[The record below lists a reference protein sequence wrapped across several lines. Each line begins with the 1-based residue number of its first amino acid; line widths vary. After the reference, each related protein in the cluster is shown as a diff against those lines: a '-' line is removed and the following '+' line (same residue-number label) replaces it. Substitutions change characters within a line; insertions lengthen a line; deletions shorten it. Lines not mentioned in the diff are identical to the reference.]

1 MEEEKRTREI
11 TYYRIGIVVLIL
23 LLLIM
28 FVSEQVRN
36 GLLLE
41 KTEQISSLNKQVS
54 EYKDENGQLIQFSNA
69 ISADRELL
77 LANKADLREQL
88 ERLKLKKPD
97 AVIKYISEFK
107 TDSILVKFNEKL
119 PCDPFNKSFK
129 VDSPYYNF
137 SVVITDSTF
146 YHSPLTVYDTA
157 SFIIAEK
164 KDKWYK
170 PSEYSV
176 VFDNKNKA
184 IKLNKLEGYTLK
196 PKPKF
201 YNTVPFKGALVVGGI
216 IVGFLIAK

>member
-1 MEEEKRTREI
+1 MEEKKNREI
-11 TYYRIGIVVLIL
+11 LYYRIGIVVLIL

-36 GLLLE
+36 GLLLK
-41 KTEQISSLNKQVS
+41 KTEEISSLTKQVS
-54 EYKDENGQLIQFSNA
+54 VYKDENGDLIQYGKAVSSERD
-69 ISADRELL
+69 IL
-77 LANKADLREQL
+77 LASKADLRAQL
-88 ERLKLKKPD
+88 ERLKLKNPD
-97 AVIKYISEFK
+97 AVVKYTTKFQ
-107 TDSILVKFNEKL
+107 TDSILVKFTEKL
-119 PCDPFNKSFK
+119 PCDPFSKEFK

-137 SVVITDSTF
+137 SVKITDSTF

-157 SFIIAEK
+157 TFIIAEK

-170 PSEYSV
+170 ASEYSV

-184 IKLNKLEGYTLK
+184 IKLTSLEGYTLK

-201 YNTVPFKGALVVGGI
+201 YNTIPFKGALVVGGI

>member
-1 MEEEKRTREI
+1 MQEPKDREVI
-11 TYYRIGIVVLIL
+11 YYRVGIVVLLLIL
-23 LLLIM
+23 LVM

-36 GLLLE
+36 NLLLK
-41 KTEQISSLNKQVS
+41 KTEEISALSKEVSL
-54 EYKDENGQLIQFSNA
+54 YKDENGDLVQYGKAVKSERDI
-69 ISADRELL
+69 LL
-77 LANKADLREQL
+77 SSRADLREQL
-88 ERLKLKKPD
+88 ERLKLKNPD
-97 AVIKYISEFK
+97 AIIKYTTKFQ
-107 TDSILVKFNEKL
+107 TDSILVRLTEKL
-119 PCDPFNKSFK
+119 PCDPFDREFR

-137 SVVITDSTF
+137 SVKITDSTF
-146 YHSPLTVYDTA
+146 YHSSLTVYDTA

-170 PSEYSV
+170 SSEYSV

-184 IKLNKLEGYTLK
+184 IKLTSLEGHTLK

>member
-1 MEEEKRTREI
+1 MEEKIKREL
-11 TYYRIGIVVLIL
+11 TYYKIGVVILIL

-36 GLLLE
+36 GLLLNKIE
-41 KTEQISSLNKQVS
+41 KISSLNKQVA
-54 EYKDENGQLIQFSNA
+54 EYVDENEQLIQFSNA
-69 ISADRELL
+69 VSADRDLL

-97 AVIKYISEFK
+97 AVIKYISTFK

-170 PSEYSV
+170 SSEYSV
-176 VFDNKNKA
+176 VFDNRNKA
-184 IKLNKLEGYTLK
+184 IKLNQLEGYTLK
-196 PKPKF
+196 PKRKF
-201 YNTVPFKGALVVGGI
+201 YNTAPFKGALVVGGI
-216 IVGFLIAK
+216 IIGFVLSK

>member
-1 MEEEKRTREI
+1 MEEKIKREL
-11 TYYRIGIVVLIL
+11 TYYKIGVVILIL

-36 GLLLE
+36 GLLLNKIE
-41 KTEQISSLNKQVS
+41 KISSLNKQVA
-54 EYKDENGQLIQFSNA
+54 EYVDENQQLIQFSNA
-69 ISADRELL
+69 VSVERDLL

-88 ERLKLKKPD
+88 QRLKLKKPD
-97 AVIKYISEFK
+97 AVINYISTFK

-170 PSEYSV
+170 SSEYSV
-176 VFDNKNKA
+176 VFDNRNKA
-184 IKLNKLEGYTLK
+184 IKLNQLEGYTLK
-196 PKPKF
+196 PKRKF

-216 IVGFLIAK
+216 IIGFVLSR